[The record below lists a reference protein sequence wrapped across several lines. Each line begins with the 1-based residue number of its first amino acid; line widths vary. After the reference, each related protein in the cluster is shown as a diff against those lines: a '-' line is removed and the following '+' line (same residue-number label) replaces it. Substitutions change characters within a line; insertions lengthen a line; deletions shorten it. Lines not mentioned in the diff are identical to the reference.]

1 MRGPVV
7 ACAAV
12 AALAGCGG
20 QAEHSGPSDPAASRT
35 ITVSSPA
42 FADGAAIPATYTC
55 HGAGSAP
62 EVRWSGVPKD
72 AGSVAVVVDDPDA
85 PSGDYVHW
93 IVVGIPADVGV
104 LDGPQLPAAAKQLPS
119 SGGPG
124 WSPPCPPSGTHHYR
138 FTVYAL
144 PSNETVPASGG
155 SPTDL
160 VSLIARKATAWG
172 RLTGTVSAG

>member
-1 MRGPVV
+1 MRGPLV

-20 QAEHSGPSDPAASRT
+20 QAEQAAPSGPAASRT

-55 HGAGSAP
+55 RGAGTAP
-62 EVRWSGVPKD
+62 EVRWSGAPKD
-72 AGSVAVVVDDPDA
+72 AGSLAVVVDDPDA
-85 PSGDYVHW
+85 PDGDYVHW
-93 IVVGIPADVGV
+93 IVVDIPVDVGV
-104 LDGPQLPAAAKQLPS
+104 LDGPQLPGAAKQLPA

-124 WSPPCPPSGTHHYR
+124 WTAPCPPSGKHHYR

-144 PSNETVPASGG
+144 PSNQTVPASGA

>member
-1 MRGPVV
+1 MRRPVV

-20 QAEHSGPSDPAASRT
+20 QSEHAGPSDPAASRT
-35 ITVSSPA
+35 ISVSSPA

-55 HGAGSAP
+55 HGAGTAP
-62 EVRWSGVPKD
+62 ELRWSGVPKD
-72 AGSVAVVVDDPDA
+72 AGAVAVVVDDPDA

-93 IVVGIPADVGV
+93 IVVGIPADAGV
-104 LDGPQLPAAAKQLPS
+104 LDGQQPPGVAKQLPA

-144 PSNETVPASGG
+144 PSNTTVPASSG
-155 SPTDL
+155 SPTVL

-172 RLTGTVSAG
+172 RLTGTVAAG

>member
-12 AALAGCGG
+12 AALAGCG
-20 QAEHSGPSDPAASRT
+20 QAEHAGPSEPATSRT

-55 HGAGSAP
+55 HGAGTAP
-62 EVRWSGVPKD
+62 ALRWSGVPTD

-85 PSGDYVHW
+85 PHGDYVHW
-93 IVVGIPADVGV
+93 IVVGIPVDLGV
-104 LDGPQLPAAAKQLPS
+104 LDGPQLPSAAKQLPS

-124 WSPPCPPSGTHHYR
+124 WTAPCPPSGTHHYR

-144 PSNETVPASGG
+144 PANQTVPAPGG
-155 SPTDL
+155 SPADL